1 MTQVNTSVYTV
12 QVADWQDNGWA
23 LCAIREAVF
32 VHEQHVPVELEWDE
46 LDATCIHMLAMDS
59 AGNSVGTA
67 RLLLS
72 GMIGRMAVLKEWRRK
87 GVGSALMLRLLEE
100 ARKRHMPQV
109 ALNAQTYVMAFYARF
124 GFQTVGDEFT
134 DAGIPHMKMILR
146 LDDRVS

>member
-1 MTQVNTSVYTV
+1 MQVNTNIYTV
-12 QVADWQDNGWA
+12 QVVDWQDNGWA
-23 LCAIREAVF
+23 LRAIREAVF
-32 VHEQHVPVELEWDE
+32 IHEQHVPAELEWDE

-67 RLLLS
+67 RLLLG

-109 ALNAQTYVMAFYARF
+109 ALNAQTYVMVFYARF